1 MTTISIHAL
10 ASVSGILDVKEVAS
24 EEVKKS
30 FECFCLMA
38 GVDSLIKTF
47 DEDAEEI
54 CGPRYGRRTGKH
66 GHRWGPPGET
76 GPALRGEISKILSA
90 TPGLGNH
97 GSAWTTPPGGLLD
110 VRSRQPDRRQTETY
124 RQRAASGFGSAGR
137 WSSFPTLRPPRQSN
151 DGGYRRSQRC
161 RWARWGNWWGKN
173 HHLGSYLSN
182 INAIHG
188 KNGGDGGIRT
198 LDTP

>member
-90 TPGLGNH
+90 TPGLGNR
-97 GSAWTTPPGGLLD
+97 GLAWTTLPPGGICWAFD
-110 VRSRQPDRRQTETY
+110 PASHVE
-124 RQRAASGFGSAGR
+124 AACTGSAAYTAGFGSAGR
-137 WSSFPTLRPPRQSN
+137 
-151 DGGYRRSQRC
+151 RSR
-161 RWARWGNWWGKN
+161 
-173 HHLGSYLSN
+173 
-182 INAIHG
+182 
-188 KNGGDGGIRT
+188 
-198 LDTP
+198 